1 MLSANFND
9 LILNNEIETEL
20 YDINAWKTDKNNGND
35 RIAGEYWR
43 NCLEII
49 RDNVSTQVF
58 KTWFEPIKALSWNGN
73 QLVVQVPSQ
82 FFCEWIEEHFYPLLQ
97 KTITQVLGD
106 EASLQYEIVVDENNE
121 TLDKRTIKIPAF
133 RYPPTGKQGVLMFA
147 GESEKVP
154 DFNSNLNP
162 RYSFDNFVKGESNQ
176 LASSAAWAVAQNPGG
191 TRFNPLVIYGETGLG
206 KTHLVQGIGN
216 FIALKNNKMK
226 VLYTT
231 SEHFTQEFIN
241 AIQNNKVNEFI
252 NFYRSIDTLIVDD
265 IQFFA
270 GKEKTQDNF
279 FHTFNALHQ
288 AGKQLIL
295 TSDKPPRDLD
305 NVDDRLISR
314 FQWGLIVDIQ
324 PPDFE
329 TRMAI
334 LQKKSIDEGIE
345 LPNNIIEYLAKN
357 ITSSVRE
364 LEGSLISIIAK
375 VTLDRRELTL
385 DLARD
390 VVYGI
395 GGAEPKPV
403 TIDEIKLAVADYY
416 KLSVE
421 SIESKSRKHE
431 ITLARQMSMFIAKQL
446 TQLSLKSIGASFGNR
461 DHSTVL
467 HSCQTIENYFAT
479 DSSIKLAHESL
490 KRKLSRT

>member
-1 MLSANFND
+1 MSGSLN
-9 LILNNEIETEL
+9 LILKNEIETEL
-20 YDINAWKTDKNNGND
+20 YDIKEWKRESKNGKD
-35 RIAGEYWR
+35 EKAEEYWN
-43 NCLEII
+43 NCLGII
-49 RDNVSTQVF
+49 RDNVTTQVF
-58 KTWFEPIKALSWNGN
+58 RTWFEPIKALSWHGN

-82 FFCEWIEEHFYPLLQ
+82 FFCEWIEEHYYPLLQ
-97 KTITQVLGD
+97 KTINQVLGD
-106 EASLQYEIVVDENNE
+106 DAALQYEIVVDENND

-133 RYPPTGKQGVLMFA
+133 RYPPTGKQGILPFA
-147 GESEKVP
+147 ADSEKSP

-216 FIALKNNKMK
+216 FIALKNSRLK

-252 NFYRSIDTLIVDD
+252 SFYRSIDTLIVDD

-334 LQKKSIDEGIE
+334 LQKKSIDEGFE
-345 LPNNIIEYLAKN
+345 LPSNIIEYLAKN
-357 ITSSVRE
+357 ISSSVRE
-364 LEGSLISIIAK
+364 LEGSLISVIAK
-375 VTLDRRELTL
+375 VTLDRRELSL
-385 DLARD
+385 DLAKE

-395 GGAEPKPV
+395 GGSEPKPL
-403 TIDEIKLAVADYY
+403 TIDEIKQSVADYY
-416 KLSVE
+416 KLSVDT
-421 SIESKSRKHE
+421 IESKSRKHE
-431 ITLARQMSMFIAKQL
+431 ITLARQMSMFLAKQL

-467 HSCQTIENYFAT
+467 HLCQTIENYFAT
-479 DSSIKLAHESL
+479 DSSIKIAYETL
-490 KRKLSRT
+490 KRKLSRA